1 MKIKEEDKLL
11 NSLLVANVSQSD
23 VAWIIVNILVTLAV
37 AIMMF
42 VFFARRNSY
51 RLAVIISVYTII
63 YLALYILNINLAEE
77 KISIA
82 IDVLKYFNLFWIV
95 AIVDVYRSDL
105 KIFLSKMARRQKT
118 KYNYNTSD
126 EELLISATEIVKAC
140 QNMAK
145 NDVGAL
151 IIIAP
156 TEIPPHIL
164 DTGTALDATIS
175 SGLLE
180 SIFSTKGPLHDGA
193 VVVLGDRIISA
204 GCFLPL
210 SQEVTLAKELGTRH
224 RAAIGITEESDVFA
238 IVVSEE
244 SGIISVVQGG
254 TIKRYMTPEK
264 LLEEIK
270 VIYRISTQS
279 VVKKRDKHA
288 KKHDTNKN

>member
-1 MKIKEEDKLL
+1 MLSSLIAA
-11 NSLLVANVSQSD
+11 NSATPPSLWV
-23 VAWIIVNILVTLAV
+23 IIDIIVTLAV
-37 AIMMF
+37 AIIMF
-42 VFFARRNSY
+42 VFFAKRNSY
-51 RLAVIISVYTII
+51 RMAVVVAIYSVV
-63 YLALYILNINLAEE
+63 YLALLILNIYYQQAA
-77 KISIA
+77 IA
-82 IDVLKYFNLFWIV
+82 IDVLRYFNIFWIV
-95 AIVDVYRSDL
+95 AIVEVYRSDI
-105 KIFLSKMARRQKT
+105 KIFMSRLARRQKT
-118 KYNYNTSD
+118 KYTYATTD
-126 EELLISATEIVKAC
+126 EQLLISATEIVKAC

-145 NDVGAL
+145 SDVGAL

-156 TEIPPHIL
+156 TEVPAHIL
-164 DTGTALDATIS
+164 DTGTTLDATIS

-180 SIFSTKGPLHDGA
+180 SIFNTKAPSHDGA

-210 SQEVTLAKELGTRH
+210 SQEVTLAKDLGTRH

-270 VIYRISTQS
+270 VIYRISSQS
-279 VVKKRDKHA
+279 VR
-288 KKHDTNKN
+288 KHDKRAHKKN

>member
-1 MKIKEEDKLL
+1 ML
-11 NSLLVANVSQSD
+11 NSLLATSMSSSD

-51 RLAVIISVYTII
+51 RLAIIISLYSLI
-63 YLALYILNINLAEE
+63 YLALFIVNISLADQ
-77 KISIA
+77 KIDIA
-82 IDVLKYFNLFWIV
+82 IDVMRYFNLFWVV
-95 AIVDVYRSDL
+95 ALVEVYRSDL
-105 KIFLSKMARRQKT
+105 KIFMSKLARRQKT
-118 KYNYNTSD
+118 KYNYNTTD
-126 EELLISATEIVKAC
+126 EELLISAEEMVRAC

-156 TEIPPHIL
+156 TEIPDHIL
-164 DTGTALDATIS
+164 DTGTGLDATIS

-193 VVVLGDRIISA
+193 VVVRGNRIISA

-244 SGIISVVQGG
+244 SGIISIVQGG

-279 VVKKRDKHA
+279 VA
-288 KKHDTNKN
+288 KKHARKKEHKKND

>member
-1 MKIKEEDKLL
+1 MLSSLIAA
-11 NSLLVANVSQSD
+11 NSATPPSLWV
-23 VAWIIVNILVTLAV
+23 IIDIIVTLAV

-42 VFFARRNSY
+42 VFFAKRNSY
-51 RLAVIISVYTII
+51 RMAVVVAIYSVV
-63 YLALYILNINLAEE
+63 YLALLILNIYYQQAA
-77 KISIA
+77 IA
-82 IDVLKYFNLFWIV
+82 IDVLRYFNIFWIV
-95 AIVDVYRSDL
+95 AIVEVYRSDI
-105 KIFLSKMARRQKT
+105 KIFMSRLARRQKT
-118 KYNYNTSD
+118 KYTYATTD
-126 EELLISATEIVKAC
+126 EQLLISATEIVKAC

-145 NDVGAL
+145 SDVGAL

-156 TEIPPHIL
+156 TEVPAHIL
-164 DTGTALDATIS
+164 DTGTTLDATIS

-180 SIFSTKGPLHDGA
+180 SIFNTKAPLHDGA

-210 SQEVTLAKELGTRH
+210 SQEVTLAKDLGTRH

-270 VIYRISTQS
+270 VIYRISSQS
-279 VVKKRDKHA
+279 VR
-288 KKHDTNKN
+288 KHDKRAHRKN

>member
-1 MKIKEEDKLL
+1 MLL
-11 NSLLVANVSQSD
+11 NSILAVQTNSSPAWVALD
-23 VAWIIVNILVTLAV
+23 IIVTLAV
-37 AIMMF
+37 AVMMF
-42 VFFARRNSY
+42 VFFAKRNSY
-51 RLAVIISVYTII
+51 RLAVIVSIYSLV
-63 YLALYILNINLAEE
+63 YLAILILNIYYSQAQ
-77 KISIA
+77 IA
-82 IDVLKYFNLFWIV
+82 IDVLRYFNIFWIV
-95 AIVDVYRSDL
+95 AMVDVYRSDL
-105 KIFLSKMARRQKT
+105 KVFMSKLARRQKV
-118 KYNYNTSD
+118 KYNYNTTD
-126 EELLISATEIVKAC
+126 EQLLISATEIVKAC

-156 TEIPPHIL
+156 TEVPSHIL
-164 DTGTALDATIS
+164 DTGTMLDASIS

-180 SIFSTKGPLHDGA
+180 SIFNTKAPLHDGA

-210 SQEVTLAKELGTRH
+210 SQEVTLAKDLGTRH
-224 RAAIGITEESDVFA
+224 SAAIGITEESDVFA

-270 VIYRISTQS
+270 VIYRISSQS
-279 VVKKRDKHA
+279 VR
-288 KKHDTNKN
+288 KHDRKGHGKKN

>member
-1 MKIKEEDKLL
+1 MLSSLIAA
-11 NSLLVANVSQSD
+11 NSATPPSLWV
-23 VAWIIVNILVTLAV
+23 IIDIIVTLAV
-37 AIMMF
+37 AIIMF
-42 VFFARRNSY
+42 VFFAKRNSY
-51 RLAVIISVYTII
+51 RMAVVVAIYSVV
-63 YLALYILNINLAEE
+63 YLALLILNIYYQQAA
-77 KISIA
+77 IA
-82 IDVLKYFNLFWIV
+82 IDVLRYFNIFWIV
-95 AIVDVYRSDL
+95 AIVEVYRSDI
-105 KIFLSKMARRQKT
+105 KIFMSRLARRQKT
-118 KYNYNTSD
+118 KYTYATTD
-126 EELLISATEIVKAC
+126 EQLLISATEIVKAC

-145 NDVGAL
+145 SDVGAL

-156 TEIPPHIL
+156 TEVPAHIL
-164 DTGTALDATIS
+164 DTGTTLDATIS

-180 SIFSTKGPLHDGA
+180 SIFNTKAPLHDGA

-210 SQEVTLAKELGTRH
+210 SQEVTLAKDLGTRP

-270 VIYRISTQS
+270 VIYRISSQS
-279 VVKKRDKHA
+279 VR
-288 KKHDTNKN
+288 KHDKRAHKKN

>member
-1 MKIKEEDKLL
+1 ML
-11 NSLLVANVSQSD
+11 NSLLAVANLSQLD
-23 VAWIIVNILVTLAV
+23 VLWIIVNIVVTLAV
-37 AIMMF
+37 AAMMF
-42 VFFARRNSY
+42 TFFARRNSY
-51 RLAVIISVYTII
+51 RLAVIIAFYAVI
-63 YLALYILNINLAEE
+63 YLALYILNLNLASG
-77 KISIA
+77 KIDIA
-82 IDVLKYFNLFWIV
+82 IDIMRYFNLFWIV
-95 AIVDVYRSDL
+95 AMVEVYRSDL
-105 KIFLSKMARRQKT
+105 KIFMSKLARRQKI

-126 EELLISATEIVKAC
+126 EELLISATEMVKAC

-156 TEIPPHIL
+156 TEVPDHIL
-164 DTGTALDATIS
+164 DTGTGLDATIS

-193 VVVLGDRIISA
+193 VVVRGNRIISA

-224 RAAIGITEESDVFA
+224 RAAIGITEERDVFA

-244 SGIISVVQGG
+244 SGIISIVQGG

-270 VIYRISTQS
+270 VIYRISTS
-279 VVKKRDKHA
+279 SAVKKHDRHA
-288 KKHDTNKN
+288 KKRAKKDDKN

>member
-1 MKIKEEDKLL
+1 MDSIAWLIVDIV
-11 NSLLVANVSQSD
+11 VA
-23 VAWIIVNILVTLAV
+23 LAV
-37 AIMMF
+37 AIAMLT
-42 VFFARRNSY
+42 FFARRNSY
-51 RLAVIISVYTII
+51 RIAVFTAIYTIFYI
-63 YLALYILNINLAEE
+63 AILILNQKSGG
-77 KISIA
+77 KIAFVALELLRFVTI
-82 IDVLKYFNLFWIV
+82 FWIV
-95 AIVDVYRSDL
+95 TVVTVYRNDL
-105 KIFLSKMARRQKT
+105 KIFMSKIARKQSVKFGA
-118 KYNYNTSD
+118 YNSYNTTD
-126 EELLISATEIVKAC
+126 EQLLIAATEIVKAC

-164 DTGTALDATIS
+164 DTGTTMDATIS

-210 SQEVTLAKELGTRH
+210 SQEITLAKDLGTRH

-244 SGIISVVQGG
+244 TGIISVVQSG

-270 VIYRISTQS
+270 VIYRISSQPARKKKK
-279 VVKKRDKHA
+279 KKRLI
-288 KKHDTNKN
+288 

>member
-1 MKIKEEDKLL
+1 MLL
-11 NSLLVANVSQSD
+11 NSILAVQTNSSPAWVALD
-23 VAWIIVNILVTLAV
+23 IIVTLAV
-37 AIMMF
+37 AVMMF
-42 VFFARRNSY
+42 VFFAKRNSY
-51 RLAVIISVYTII
+51 RLAVIVSIYSLV
-63 YLALYILNINLAEE
+63 YLAILILNIYYSQAQ
-77 KISIA
+77 IA
-82 IDVLKYFNLFWIV
+82 IDVLRYFNIFWIV
-95 AIVDVYRSDL
+95 AMVDVYRSDL
-105 KIFLSKMARRQKT
+105 KVFMSKLARRQKV
-118 KYNYNTSD
+118 KYNYNTTD
-126 EELLISATEIVKAC
+126 EQLLISATEIVKAC

-156 TEIPPHIL
+156 TEVPSHIL
-164 DTGTALDATIS
+164 DTGTMLDASIS

-180 SIFSTKGPLHDGA
+180 SIFNTKAPLHDGA

-210 SQEVTLAKELGTRH
+210 SQEVTLAKDLGTRH

-270 VIYRISTQS
+270 VIYRISSQS
-279 VVKKRDKHA
+279 VR
-288 KKHDTNKN
+288 KHDRKGHGKKN

>member
-1 MKIKEEDKLL
+1 MLSSLIAA
-11 NSLLVANVSQSD
+11 NSATPPSLWV
-23 VAWIIVNILVTLAV
+23 IIDIIVTLAV
-37 AIMMF
+37 AIIMF
-42 VFFARRNSY
+42 VFFAKRNSY
-51 RLAVIISVYTII
+51 RMAGVVAIYSVV
-63 YLALYILNINLAEE
+63 YLALLILNIYYQQAA
-77 KISIA
+77 IA
-82 IDVLKYFNLFWIV
+82 IDVLRYFNIFWIV
-95 AIVDVYRSDL
+95 AIVEVYRSDI
-105 KIFLSKMARRQKT
+105 KIFMSRLARRQKT
-118 KYNYNTSD
+118 KYTYATTD
-126 EELLISATEIVKAC
+126 EQLLISATEIVKAC

-145 NDVGAL
+145 SDVGAL

-156 TEIPPHIL
+156 TEVPAHIL
-164 DTGTALDATIS
+164 DTGTTLDATIS

-180 SIFSTKGPLHDGA
+180 SIFNTKAPLHDGA

-210 SQEVTLAKELGTRH
+210 SQEVTLAKDLGTRH

-270 VIYRISTQS
+270 VIYRISSQS
-279 VVKKRDKHA
+279 VR
-288 KKHDTNKN
+288 KHDKRAHKKN

>member
-1 MKIKEEDKLL
+1 MLSSLIAA
-11 NSLLVANVSQSD
+11 NSATSPSLWV
-23 VAWIIVNILVTLAV
+23 IIDIIVTLAV
-37 AIMMF
+37 AIIMF
-42 VFFARRNSY
+42 VFFAKRNSY
-51 RLAVIISVYTII
+51 RMAVVVAIYSVV
-63 YLALYILNINLAEE
+63 YLALLILNIYYQQAA
-77 KISIA
+77 IA
-82 IDVLKYFNLFWIV
+82 IDVLRYFNIFWIV
-95 AIVDVYRSDL
+95 AIVEVYRSDI
-105 KIFLSKMARRQKT
+105 KIFMSRLARRQKT
-118 KYNYNTSD
+118 KYTYATTD
-126 EELLISATEIVKAC
+126 EQLLISATEIVKAC

-145 NDVGAL
+145 SDVGAL

-156 TEIPPHIL
+156 TEVPAHIL
-164 DTGTALDATIS
+164 DTGTTLDATIS

-180 SIFSTKGPLHDGA
+180 SIFNTKAPLHDGA

-210 SQEVTLAKELGTRH
+210 SQEVTLAKDLGTRH

-270 VIYRISTQS
+270 VIYRISSQS
-279 VVKKRDKHA
+279 VR
-288 KKHDTNKN
+288 KHDKRAHKKN

>member
-1 MKIKEEDKLL
+1 MLNFLL
-11 NSLLVANVSQSD
+11 SADVSASK
-23 VAWIIVNILVTLAV
+23 AWVVIDILVTLAV
-37 AIMMF
+37 AVMMF

-51 RLAVIISVYTII
+51 RIAVIVAAYSIV
-63 YLALYILNINLAEE
+63 YLALLILNMQLGIAQ
-77 KISIA
+77 IA
-82 IDVLKYFNLFWIV
+82 IDVLRFFNIFWIV
-95 AIVDVYRSDL
+95 ALVEVYRSDL
-105 KIFLSKMARRQKT
+105 KILMSKMSRRQKV
-118 KYNYNTSD
+118 KMDYNTTD
-126 EELLISATEIVKAC
+126 EELLQSATEMVKAC

-164 DTGTALDATIS
+164 DTGTGLDATIS

-193 VVVLGDRIISA
+193 VVVLGNRIISA

-210 SQEVTLAKELGTRH
+210 SQEVTLAKDLGTRH

-270 VIYRISTQS
+270 VIYRISAQS
-279 VVKKRDKHA
+279 VVKKHVRKGH
-288 KKHDTNKN
+288 KKNN

>member
-1 MKIKEEDKLL
+1 MLSSLIAA
-11 NSLLVANVSQSD
+11 NSATPPSLWV
-23 VAWIIVNILVTLAV
+23 IIDIIVTLAV
-37 AIMMF
+37 AIIMF
-42 VFFARRNSY
+42 VFFAKRNSY
-51 RLAVIISVYTII
+51 RMAVVVAIYSVV
-63 YLALYILNINLAEE
+63 YLALLILNIYYQQAA
-77 KISIA
+77 IA
-82 IDVLKYFNLFWIV
+82 IDVLRYFNIFWIV
-95 AIVDVYRSDL
+95 AIVEVYRSDI
-105 KIFLSKMARRQKT
+105 KIFMSRLARRQKT
-118 KYNYNTSD
+118 KYTYATTD
-126 EELLISATEIVKAC
+126 EQLLISATEIVKAC

-145 NDVGAL
+145 SDVGAL

-156 TEIPPHIL
+156 TEVPAHIL
-164 DTGTALDATIS
+164 DTGTTLDATIS

-180 SIFSTKGPLHDGA
+180 SIFNTKAPLHDGA

-210 SQEVTLAKELGTRH
+210 SQEVTLAKDLGTRH

-270 VIYRISTQS
+270 VIYRISSQS
-279 VVKKRDKHA
+279 VR
-288 KKHDTNKN
+288 KHDKRAHRKN

>member
-1 MKIKEEDKLL
+1 ME
-11 NSLLVANVSQSD
+11 SA
-23 VAWIIVNILVTLAV
+23 AWVIIDIVVTLSV
-37 AIMMF
+37 AIAMLT
-42 VFFARRNSY
+42 FFARRNSY
-51 RLAVIISVYTII
+51 RIAVCVAVYTVF
-63 YLALYILNINLAEE
+63 YLALLILNHKYNN
-77 KISIA
+77 IA
-82 IDVLKYFNLFWIV
+82 YIAVDILRYVTIFWIV
-95 AIVDVYRSDL
+95 TTVTVYRSDL
-105 KIFLSKMARRQKT
+105 KIFMSKIARKQKV
-118 KYNYNTSD
+118 KYGDYATTD
-126 EELLISATEIVKAC
+126 EQLLISATEIVKAC

-164 DTGTALDATIS
+164 DTGTTMDATIS

-210 SQEVTLAKELGTRH
+210 SQEVTLAKDLGTRH

-244 SGIISVVQGG
+244 TGIISVVQSG

-270 VIYRISTQS
+270 VIYRISSQPARKR
-279 VVKKRDKHA
+279 KKKGA
-288 KKHDTNKN
+288 KKDK

>member
-1 MKIKEEDKLL
+1 MDSIAWV
-11 NSLLVANVSQSD
+11 LVDIV
-23 VAWIIVNILVTLAV
+23 VALVV
-37 AIMMF
+37 AIATLT
-42 VFFARRNSY
+42 FFARRNSY
-51 RLAVIISVYTII
+51 RIAVFTAIYMIVYIAV
-63 YLALYILNINLAEE
+63 LILNH
-77 KISIA
+77 KSGGTIA
-82 IDVLKYFNLFWIV
+82 FVALELMRFVTIFWIV
-95 AIVDVYRSDL
+95 TTVTVYRSDL
-105 KIFLSKMARRQKT
+105 KIFMSKIARKQKVKFGT
-118 KYNYNTSD
+118 YGAYNTTD
-126 EELLISATEIVKAC
+126 EQLLIAATEIVKAC

-164 DTGTALDATIS
+164 DTGTTMDATIS

-210 SQEVTLAKELGTRH
+210 SQEVTLAKDLGTRH

-244 SGIISVVQGG
+244 TGIISVVQSG

-270 VIYRISTQS
+270 VIYRISFQP
-279 VVKKRDKHA
+279 A
-288 KKHDTNKN
+288 KKKKKKKKLI

>member
-1 MKIKEEDKLL
+1 MDSIAWLIVDIV
-11 NSLLVANVSQSD
+11 VA
-23 VAWIIVNILVTLAV
+23 LAV
-37 AIMMF
+37 AIAMLT
-42 VFFARRNSY
+42 FFARRNSY
-51 RLAVIISVYTII
+51 RIAVFTAIYTIFYI
-63 YLALYILNINLAEE
+63 AILILNQKSGG
-77 KISIA
+77 KIAFVALELLRFVTI
-82 IDVLKYFNLFWIV
+82 FWIV
-95 AIVDVYRSDL
+95 TVVTVYRNDL
-105 KIFLSKMARRQKT
+105 KIFMSKIARKQSVKFGA
-118 KYNYNTSD
+118 YNSYNTTD
-126 EELLISATEIVKAC
+126 EQLLIAATEIVKAC

-164 DTGTALDATIS
+164 DTGTTMDATIS

-210 SQEVTLAKELGTRH
+210 SQEITLAKDLGTRH

-244 SGIISVVQGG
+244 TGIISVVQSG
-254 TIKRYMTPEK
+254 TIKRSMTPEK

-270 VIYRISTQS
+270 VIYRISSQPAR
-279 VVKKRDKHA
+279 KK
-288 KKHDTNKN
+288 KKKKKLI

>member
-1 MKIKEEDKLL
+1 MKIFM
-11 NSLLVANVSQSD
+11 S
-23 VAWIIVNILVTLAV
+23 
-37 AIMMF
+37 
-42 VFFARRNSY
+42 
-51 RLAVIISVYTII
+51 
-63 YLALYILNINLAEE
+63 
-77 KISIA
+77 KI
-82 IDVLKYFNLFWIV
+82 
-95 AIVDVYRSDL
+95 
-105 KIFLSKMARRQKT
+105 ARRQKV
-118 KYNYNTSD
+118 KYGYTTTD
-126 EELLISATEIVKAC
+126 EQLLVSATEIVKAC

-156 TEIPPHIL
+156 TEIPAHIL

-175 SGLLE
+175 CGLLE
-180 SIFSTKGPLHDGA
+180 SIFNTKAPLHDGA

-210 SQEVTLAKELGTRH
+210 SQEVTLAKDLGTRH

-270 VIYRISTQS
+270 VIYRISSQS
-279 VVKKRDKHA
+279 AARRGKKSQ
-288 KKHDTNKN
+288 KN

>member
-1 MKIKEEDKLL
+1 MLL
-11 NSLLVANVSQSD
+11 NSLLAAMTNTQ
-23 VAWIIVNILVTLAV
+23 VAWLVVNILVTLAV
-37 AIMMF
+37 AAMMI

-51 RLAVIISVYTII
+51 RLAIVVCVYSVI
-63 YLALYILNINLAEE
+63 YLVLYILNARLAGNQLDV
-77 KISIA
+77 A
-82 IDVLKYFNLFWIV
+82 IDVLRYFNIFWVV
-95 AIVDVYRSDL
+95 ALVEVYRSDL
-105 KIFLSKMARRQKT
+105 KIFMSKLARRQKT
-118 KYNYNTSD
+118 KYKYSNTTD
-126 EELLISATEIVKAC
+126 EELLNAATEMVKAC

-156 TEIPPHIL
+156 TEIPAHIL
-164 DTGTALDATIS
+164 DTGTTLDATIS

-270 VIYRISTQS
+270 VIYRISTPS
-279 VVKKRDKHA
+279 VVKKHEHSHA
-288 KKHDTNKN
+288 KKDKKN

>member
-1 MKIKEEDKLL
+1 MLSSLIAA
-11 NSLLVANVSQSD
+11 NSAASPSLWV
-23 VAWIIVNILVTLAV
+23 IIDIIVTLAV

-42 VFFARRNSY
+42 VFFAKRNSY
-51 RLAVIISVYTII
+51 RMAVIVAIYSVV
-63 YLALYILNINLAEE
+63 YLALLILNIYYQQAA
-77 KISIA
+77 IA
-82 IDVLKYFNLFWIV
+82 IDVLRYFNIFWIV
-95 AIVDVYRSDL
+95 AIVEVYRSDI
-105 KIFLSKMARRQKT
+105 KIFMSRLARRQKT
-118 KYNYNTSD
+118 KYTYATTD
-126 EELLISATEIVKAC
+126 EQLLISATEIVKAC

-145 NDVGAL
+145 SDVGAL

-156 TEIPPHIL
+156 TEVPAHIL
-164 DTGTALDATIS
+164 DTGTTLDATIS

-180 SIFSTKGPLHDGA
+180 SIFNTKAPLHDGA

-210 SQEVTLAKELGTRH
+210 SQEVTLAKDLGTRH

-270 VIYRISTQS
+270 VIYRISSQS
-279 VVKKRDKHA
+279 VR
-288 KKHDTNKN
+288 KHDKRAHKKN

>member
-1 MKIKEEDKLL
+1 MLSSLIAA
-11 NSLLVANVSQSD
+11 NSATPPSLWV
-23 VAWIIVNILVTLAV
+23 IIDIIVTLAV
-37 AIMMF
+37 AIIMF
-42 VFFARRNSY
+42 VFFAKRNSY
-51 RLAVIISVYTII
+51 RMAVVVAIYSVV
-63 YLALYILNINLAEE
+63 YLALLILNIYYQQAA
-77 KISIA
+77 IA
-82 IDVLKYFNLFWIV
+82 IDVLRYFNIFWIV
-95 AIVDVYRSDL
+95 AIVEVYRSDI
-105 KIFLSKMARRQKT
+105 KIFMSRLARRQKT
-118 KYNYNTSD
+118 KYTYATTD
-126 EELLISATEIVKAC
+126 EQLLIFATEIVKAC

-145 NDVGAL
+145 SDVGAL

-156 TEIPPHIL
+156 TEVPAHIL
-164 DTGTALDATIS
+164 DTGTTLDATIS

-180 SIFSTKGPLHDGA
+180 SIFNTKAPLHDGA

-210 SQEVTLAKELGTRH
+210 SQEVTLAKDLGTRH

-270 VIYRISTQS
+270 VIYRISSQS
-279 VVKKRDKHA
+279 VR
-288 KKHDTNKN
+288 KHDKRAHKKN